1 MPVAND
7 SHRIINELKILTMN
21 WRKYRIQDFNIDDIY
36 EDPTADKTLVKR
48 FQEYFKKISFTDEQV
63 ELMLNNSKMCNWPEK
78 FKSKRLLEGNKEKFK
93 ELIGS
98 KFNFIFVFFN

>member
-1 MPVAND
+1 MT
-7 SHRIINELKILTMN
+7 KN
-21 WRKYRIQDFNIDDIY
+21 WIKYRIKDFNIDDIC

-48 FQEYFKKISFTDEQV
+48 IQEFSKKISLTDEQV

-93 ELIGS
+93 ELIG
-98 KFNFIFVFFN
+98 KRLNDK